1 MELSATSSDAAF
13 LKSPIGDRQSA
24 LREPGQVMSSNALH
38 YCRQPLRVRRVCFGT
53 RSPDGLGPRYRAI
66 DMNSLPGCVAL
77 LGCASAAQ
85 QQTTKMETA
94 LTPWVGRSIGDY
106 VAERGPPTTTIDLGD
121 NKRAFQWQMT
131 RQTPGAV
138 VPLAGSLIVVPSHHR
153 RFARVS
159 RCCRYFLPWSPSP
172 STNYR

>member
-1 MELSATSSDAAF
+1 
-13 LKSPIGDRQSA
+13 
-24 LREPGQVMSSNALH
+24 MSSNALRELPATRLFRYTFAGCAGPH
-38 YCRQPLRVRRVCFGT
+38 YR
-53 RSPDGLGPRYRAI
+53 DI
-66 DMNSLPGCVAL
+66 DMNSLLGCVAL